1 MTEQI
6 ILSKLFSLECRFDI
20 GYKNIEFHIGGM
32 LINWYNNIDLLI
44 FNHKRDLL
52 YKIQFCEIDDI
63 KITDKTVTFLLKDG
77 GYEFKDGDKKVIR
90 RKKMTEYK
98 RPNQCFY
105 KNCKS
110 TSCYNHIYSS
120 KDNGKLYNEV
130 ACQRHIED
138 LNKDSDERAPE
149 IMKVFSSGCS
159 KKDRRNL
166 LSKEE

>member
-90 RKKMTEYK
+90 RKKWNT
-98 RPNQCFY
+98 
-105 KNCKS
+105 
-110 TSCYNHIYSS
+110 
-120 KDNGKLYNEV
+120 
-130 ACQRHIED
+130 
-138 LNKDSDERAPE
+138 
-149 IMKVFSSGCS
+149 
-159 KKDRRNL
+159 
-166 LSKEE
+166 